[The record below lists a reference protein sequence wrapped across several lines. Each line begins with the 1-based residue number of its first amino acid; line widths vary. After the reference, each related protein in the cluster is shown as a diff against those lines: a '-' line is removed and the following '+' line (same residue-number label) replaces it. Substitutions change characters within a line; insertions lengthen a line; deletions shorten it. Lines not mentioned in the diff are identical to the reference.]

1 MNANSN
7 LYPTIIEIQTPI
19 HHSRSY
25 SAECGDTDNLSSSQI
40 IPRIRTIQSE
50 CTIADE
56 QKKHKKRRRR
66 KAVDE
71 TSGYSTT
78 SLSELS
84 EFESPRQ
91 KAGRNK
97 LYHPNHARQES
108 TEDDRSER
116 SRVSKESQATSRRGS
131 EASKATVQNN
141 NKITKGPTDRTKR
154 DSPYHRKDQYRNSP
168 QRPPSRARSTA
179 SLQSEISVKSNQSAQ
194 SKQSRRSSTQFR
206 TDRPSDERFD
216 PFAFIQP
223 VPEPFS
229 RKVKKTLGPIFGI
242 LLLLILAASL
252 GAAIYFAVELKKNQD
267 TEIEML
273 RASLNMKI
281 KNNRLGKSLDELTPS
296 DFKSLALAYC
306 QQMDDYYRNSH
317 FQKTYRGCELVSIKN
332 ERINFTLFFIE
343 NAASKK
349 DIISVIETSAPKVQD
364 NGENANVALVDKFE
378 IELENAK
385 IKIEH
390 ERTPVNFNKII
401 TTTTSTTTTTTT
413 TTRKPTT
420 KMKTTTEITK
430 ATTKLKTTLPITTL
444 KTTETS
450 SILTTTT
457 TKETTTKVL
466 KTTVTTP
473 VTAVKTTSGW
483 DAGWSEDDIL
493 FAWEPCYMSGGN
505 FYPYPTDCN
514 KYFQCEHSVS
524 LVRSC
529 DGDTVFDVNS
539 NVCVPHRPGVVCPDP
554 ALAPPKPPGQE
565 PETTTN
571 TPSINSTTTA
581 SSPKIHTKRLTRPI
595 YPARPEYEKE
605 PCVKADEGT
614 LHAHPEDCSKFIQC
628 ISGNSGVVL
637 TCAKNLVYD
646 PETSSCI
653 FPRNELICPDILP
666 CLGKN
671 NGYFSHPFN
680 CSLYI
685 QCQSGREVIQQCSP
699 GLVWDPSVNS
709 CVFHTANAA
718 CSEATKKN

>member
-1 MNANSN
+1 METPSWVKHFEDNRYNQHEKHDDSFSTTM
-7 LYPTIIEIQTPI
+7 LSDFSETMQTPI

-25 SAECGDTDNLSSSQI
+25 SAECEATDNLSSSQI

-66 KAVDE
+66 RAVDE

-91 KAGRNK
+91 KVGRNK
-97 LYHPNHARQES
+97 LYHPNHTRQES

-131 EASKATVQNN
+131 EASKATIQNN
-141 NKITKGPTDRTKR
+141 NKIAKGPTDRGKR
-154 DSPYHRKDQYRNSP
+154 DSPYQKKDQYKNSP

-194 SKQSRRSSTQFR
+194 SKQSRSSSTQFR
-206 TDRPSDERFD
+206 TDRLSDERFD

-296 DFKSLALAYC
+296 DFKMLALAYC

-364 NGENANVALVDKFE
+364 NVTD
-378 IELENAK
+378 
-385 IKIEH
+385 IK
-390 ERTPVNFNKII
+390 
-401 TTTTSTTTTTTT
+401 T
-413 TTRKPTT
+413 TTR
-420 KMKTTTEITK
+420 
-430 ATTKLKTTLPITTL
+430 
-444 KTTETS
+444 
-450 SILTTTT
+450 
-457 TKETTTKVL
+457 
-466 KTTVTTP
+466 
-473 VTAVKTTSGW
+473 W
-483 DAGWSEDDIL
+483 DDGWSEDDIL
-493 FAWEPCYMSGGN
+493 FAWEPCYMSGGK

-514 KYFQCEHSVS
+514 KYFQCEHSAS

-529 DGDTVFDVNS
+529 AGDTVFDVNS

-565 PETTTN
+565 TVDETTTN

-614 LHAHPEDCSKFIQC
+614 LHAHPDDCSKFIQC

-685 QCQSGREVIQQCSP
+685 QCQSGREVIQQCSS

-718 CSEATKKN
+718 CSEVTKKR